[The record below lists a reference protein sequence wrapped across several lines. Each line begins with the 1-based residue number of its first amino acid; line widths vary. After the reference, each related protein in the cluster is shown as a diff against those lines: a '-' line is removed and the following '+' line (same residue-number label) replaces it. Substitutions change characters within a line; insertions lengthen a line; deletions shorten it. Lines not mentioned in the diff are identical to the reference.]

1 MLFMLRVDVFIEN
14 IFKNVKF
21 LGDWILRVFLGIA
34 FIIHGYQKLPIPSV
48 GMMEWYGFSPALASI
63 VPLAEL
69 FGGALIIVSGFIN
82 GPLGNLCTR
91 LSASVITVYMVVAFS
106 IAHQDWFITTKLFTS
121 EQIFL
126 FGVALYFLLKGK
138 AYKV

>member
-1 MLFMLRVDVFIEN
+1 MLRVDVFFEN

-48 GMMEWYGFSPALASI
+48 GMMARYGFSPALASV

-69 FGGALIIVSGFIN
+69 FGGGLIIVSGFIN
-82 GPLGNLCTR
+82 GPLGNLFTR
-91 LSASVITVYMVVAFS
+91 LSASVITLYMVVAFS

-126 FGVALYFLLKGK
+126 FGLALYFFLFFK
-138 AYKV
+138 AYEA

>member
-1 MLFMLRVDVFIEN
+1 MLRVDVFIEN

-69 FGGALIIVSGFIN
+69 FGGGLIIISGFIN
-82 GPLGNLCTR
+82 GPLGNLFTR
-91 LSASVITVYMVVAFS
+91 LSACVITVYMVVAFS

-138 AYKV
+138 AYEA